1 MGNEISTSSNDT
13 PMNINVF
20 SKNNSCKINVEN
32 DLTIYYS
39 SLAKKWAISD
49 SLVNN
54 EDYSAKYYAQNIKQ
68 NVENIISEAKTE
80 INDEI
85 IIVKEQ
91 VSLAENQVELARQ
104 QVSLVKL
111 KGQEQINLAKEQ
123 VDLAKQQVVLAETKG
138 SEQVNLAKEQV
149 TLANEAVN
157 EAQEIAN
164 NISKNFSNTNL
175 SNINENGKNV
185 IKNLAKEVCSSMPI
199 GTIIPVFCSN
209 NYIPEGC
216 LPCDGNE
223 YSESLFPNFY
233 TNYLINEKIC
243 TCSYEEYDTEIN
255 TYGKCA
261 KFGIDLENKKF
272 KVPKLADGTFIQQAM
287 LDEKLCKCY
296 NAGLPNITGNFS
308 LGDRC
313 VNLSGQEAFNVPD
326 QSSTYVT
333 GAPISIKG
341 AANTCYFDAS
351 LSNEIYG
358 NSTTVQPNSIAL
370 RYFIVIANGSINE
383 SQIDWSNWAASLSG
397 KMNSDHSNDTKP
409 YIVETYEN
417 ETSWYRIWS
426 DNWCEQGGE
435 FTAGGVKTLTLLQ
448 PYKNT
453 NYQILTTYKNCNN
466 NASIT
471 ISFGSVNII
480 DNTTF
485 TIQNSSNTVFTRV
498 WRAVGYIQ

>member
-104 QVSLVKL
+104 QVSLVEL

-233 TNYLINEKIC
+233 TNYLISEKIC
-243 TCSYEEYDTEIN
+243 TCSYEEYNTEIN

-272 KVPKLADGTFIQQAM
+272 KVPKLPDGTFIQQA
-287 LDEKLCKCY
+287 LTNEEIGKSY
-296 NAGLPNITGNFS
+296 QAGLPNITGSIN
-308 LGDRC
+308 GNAGR
-313 VNLSGQEAFNVPD
+313 
-326 QSSTYVT
+326 SSTSGVILDGSFYLT
-333 GAPISIKG
+333 TDGASARSDVGYGNQKI
-341 AANTCYFDAS
+341 NFDAS

-370 RYFIVIANGSINE
+370 RYFIVISNGSISE
-383 SQIDWSNWAASLSG
+383 SQIDWSNWATSLSE

-480 DNTTF
+480 NNTTF